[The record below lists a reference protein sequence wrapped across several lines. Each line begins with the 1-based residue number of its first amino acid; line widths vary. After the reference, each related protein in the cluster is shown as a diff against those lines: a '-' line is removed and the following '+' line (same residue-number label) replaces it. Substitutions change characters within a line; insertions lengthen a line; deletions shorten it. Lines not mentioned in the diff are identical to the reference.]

1 MSVEMITLVL
11 FVAMAVGLISGL
23 PIAFVLGSIAI
34 FFSYLVVGPNFVGMV
49 MNGMF
54 RLMNTYTFLALPFF
68 LFMANILERSGVA
81 DDLYSMMHRWFGP
94 VPGGLAIGT
103 VVICTI
109 FAAMSGVSAAAT
121 VTMGLIALP
130 AMMKRGYDKRLSVGA
145 IAAGGGLG
153 QLIPPSTIMITWALF
168 SGESVGQMFIG
179 GIIPGLIL
187 SALYIAYIAIR
198 CFTQPKVGPPIAKE
212 ERLGWKDKIIS
223 LKAVILPIFIILGV
237 LGTIFAGIATPT
249 EAAAVGSLA
258 SIISAAIYR
267 RLNWEN
273 VNNALRGTLK
283 TTCMVLWLAIAG
295 SAFATTFIVIGGQDF
310 VKNAILGLEANRW
323 AVIIGMQAIYLFLGC
338 LLEPMAMIMITI
350 PVFLPV
356 VEALGFSTLWFGVLF
371 VMNMEIGFLTPP
383 FGMNLFYMKAV
394 APKEITMADIYRS
407 VIPFIALQLVGMAI
421 CLAFPMTILYLP
433 SLVFGR

>member
-1 MSVEMITLVL
+1 MSVEMMTLVL

-433 SLVFGR
+433 NLVFGR

>member
-23 PIAFVLGSIAI
+23 PIAFVLGSIAV

-103 VVICTI
+103 VIICTI

-130 AMMKRGYDKRLSVGA
+130 AMIKRGYDKRLSVGA

-187 SALYIAYIAIR
+187 SGLYIAYISIR

-258 SIISAAIYR
+258 SIISAVIYR

-273 VNNALRGTLK
+273 VIIALLGTLK

-295 SAFATTFIVIGGQDF
+295 SAFATTFIVIGGQEF
-310 VKNAILGLEANRW
+310 VKNAILGLEANPW
-323 AVIIGMQAIYLFLGC
+323 TVIIGMQAVYLFLGC

-383 FGMNLFYMKAV
+383 FGMNLFYMKAI
-394 APKEITMADIYRS
+394 APKEITMVDIYRS
-407 VIPFIALQLVGMAI
+407 VVPFIALQLVGMAI

-433 SLVFGR
+433 NMVFGR

>member
-1 MSVEMITLVL
+1 MSVETITILL
-11 FVAMAVGLISGL
+11 FAAMAVGLISGL
-23 PIAFVLGSIAI
+23 PIVFVLGGVALL
-34 FFSYLVVGPNFVGMV
+34 FSFLVVGPNFLGMA

-68 LFMANILERSGVA
+68 LFMASILERSGVA

-130 AMMKRGYDKRLSVGA
+130 AMIKRGYDKRLAVGS

-187 SALYIAYIAIR
+187 SGLYMSYIAVR
-198 CFTQPKVGPPIAKE
+198 CFTKPAVGPPLPKE
-212 ERLGWKDKIIS
+212 ERLGWKDKLIS
-223 LKAVILPIFIILGV
+223 LKAVILPVFIILGV

-258 SIISAAIYR
+258 SVISAIIYR
-267 RLNWEN
+267 RFNWETISL
-273 VNNALRGTLK
+273 ALRSTIK

-295 SAFATTFIVIGGQDF
+295 SAFATTFIVIGGQEF
-310 VKNAILGLEANRW
+310 VKNAILGLQANPW
-323 AVIIGMQAIYLFLGC
+323 AVIIGMQAVYLFLGC

-350 PVFLPV
+350 PIFLPV
-356 VEALGFSTLWFGVLF
+356 VDALGFSTLWFGVLF
-371 VMNMEIGFLTPP
+371 IMNMEIGFLTPP
-383 FGMNLFYMKAV
+383 FGMNLFYMKAI
-394 APKEITMADIYRS
+394 APKEVSMVDIYRS
-407 VIPFIALQLVGMAI
+407 VIPFIGLQLLGMAI
-421 CLAFPMTILYLP
+421 CLAFPQTILYLP
-433 SLVFGR
+433 KMVFGR